1 MRAHRNAKANLNAAG
16 TDLKKYHVGSLEG
29 APKSAASKAAKAPPS
44 NGGGS
49 GATTTSNSSV
59 NPFLIAGLVLVV
71 AIGAFILLN
80 P

>member
-49 GATTTSNSSV
+49 GATTSNSSV

>member
-1 MRAHRNAKANLNAAG
+1 M
-16 TDLKKYHVGSLEG
+16 KKYRVGNLEG
-29 APKSAASKAAKAPPS
+29 AAANKPAAPTKAAKAPS
-44 NGGGS
+44 NGV
-49 GATTTSNSSV
+49 GATTSSSSSV